1 MKKSEAKERERE
13 INIFTLLNN
22 AFVWLDHFIS
32 QIREAYFIYASV
44 DDTNKNDF
52 FNFQAKTHV

>member
-44 DDTNKNDF
+44 DTNKNDF

>member
-32 QIREAYFIYASV
+32 QIREAYFSYASV